1 MTLARELVDW
11 GEREAV
17 ARFLDR
23 SSSFNVSGK
32 RQAEWAAE
40 IRRGINPDLTPYRQ

>member
-23 SSSFNVSGK
+23 CSSFNVSGK

-40 IRRGINPDLTPYRQ
+40 IRCGINPDLTPYRQ